1 LKKRNREISTYIVDV
16 YAFGSTGA
24 RGNGGIAAMAASTK
38 AREETTTTAARSSDQ
53 RR

>member
-24 RGNGGIAAMAASTK
+24 RGNGGIAAMAASKK
-38 AREETTTTAARSSDQ
+38 AREETTTAARSSDQ